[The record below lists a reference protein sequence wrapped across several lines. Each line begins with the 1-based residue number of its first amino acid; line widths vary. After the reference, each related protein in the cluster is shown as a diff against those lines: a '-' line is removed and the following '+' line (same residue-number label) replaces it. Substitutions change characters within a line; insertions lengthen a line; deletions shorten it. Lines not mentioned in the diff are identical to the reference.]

1 MQKQKQVTKKMTSHV
16 ACDWKD
22 TNLVQKYLEE
32 RNPFDYGQ
40 ELSNV
45 SDGVQAH
52 ASVNG
57 DCSEAVGEN
66 IIFKMVV
73 ATAAGLTM
81 ASKSAV
87 KVGGEVVQVD
97 PQLLFQRLTIAGKTN
112 LEEAMTYELCTF
124 PPALFESKGLLH
136 EPQKATFADALWTA
150 VQNILLLLL
159 SQHMQIM

>member
-1 MQKQKQVTKKMTSHV
+1 M
-16 ACDWKD
+16 
-22 TNLVQKYLEE
+22 
-32 RNPFDYGQ
+32 
-40 ELSNV
+40 
-45 SDGVQAH
+45 AH
-52 ASVNG
+52 NSTFFFATV
-57 DCSEAVGEN
+57 
-66 IIFKMVV
+66 IFKMVG

-97 PQLLFQRLTIAGKTN
+97 PQLLFQRLTIAGKSN

-150 VQNILLLLL
+150 VQNKDVSLPTHANYVVDGGTLLHCIPWKVGSIFSNIL
-159 SQHMQIM
+159 QA